1 MKKTGAS
8 LAVYA
13 LEQIGVKYT
22 FGIPGVHNI
31 ELYDELNSSK
41 QIEPILVTHEGGAS
55 FMALGV
61 SCTSNSIGTL
71 MTVPAAGTTNA
82 MSGIGEAFLDG
93 IPMLIISGGT
103 RQDSGRHY
111 QLHQLNQENL
121 VKEITKAY
129 FKIEA
134 HNDIISTIYKAYD
147 IATSGEPGPVFIEIP
162 MEIQMFKG
170 AVDKLLSYTKSYQ
183 NPS

>member
-1 MKKTGAS
+1 MKKTGS
-8 LAVYA
+8 QLAVYA

-31 ELYDELNSSK
+31 ELYDELNNSN

-55 FMALGV
+55 FMALGI
-61 SCTSNSIGTL
+61 SCTSKSIGTL

-121 VKEITKAY
+121 VKEIT
-129 FKIEA
+129 
-134 HNDIISTIYKAYD
+134 
-147 IATSGEPGPVFIEIP
+147 
-162 MEIQMFKG
+162 
-170 AVDKLLSYTKSYQ
+170 
-183 NPS
+183 